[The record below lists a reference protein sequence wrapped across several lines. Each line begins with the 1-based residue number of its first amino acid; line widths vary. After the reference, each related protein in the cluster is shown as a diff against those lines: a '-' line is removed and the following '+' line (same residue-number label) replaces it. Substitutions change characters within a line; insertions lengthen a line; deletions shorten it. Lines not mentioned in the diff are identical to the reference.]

1 MAPVRKRR
9 AAIREPPRKSAVEWL
24 PSFVSSY
31 TKMTMSRKPVP
42 IKIIDLEDGM
52 PKVEEARLRMQRE
65 LQVAR
70 QQGYAAVKLIH
81 GYGSSGVGGSLRIE
95 LQKEL
100 QRMAGVGSVR
110 SFVAG
115 EDWRISDEKTWEL
128 LKRYPEWKRDS
139 DLGKANKGISIVL
152 L

>member
-1 MAPVRKRR
+1 
-9 AAIREPPRKSAVEWL
+9 
-24 PSFVSSY
+24 
-31 TKMTMSRKPVP
+31 MSRKPVP
-42 IKIIDLEDGM
+42 IKIIDLEEGL
-52 PKVEEARLRMQRE
+52 PRVEEARLRMQRE

-100 QRMAGVGSVR
+100 QRLSAAGSVR
-110 SFVAG
+110 SFIIG
-115 EDWRISDEKTWEL
+115 EDWRISDEKAWEL

>member
-1 MAPVRKRR
+1 
-9 AAIREPPRKSAVEWL
+9 
-24 PSFVSSY
+24 
-31 TKMTMSRKPVP
+31 MSRKPAL
-42 IKIIDLEDGM
+42 IKIIDLEQGM

-65 LQVAR
+65 LQIAR

-81 GYGSSGVGGSLRIE
+81 GYGSSGVGGALRIE

-100 QRMAGVGSVR
+100 QRLSSAGSL
-110 SFVAG
+110 SLLIAG
-115 EDWRISDEKTWEL
+115 EDWRISNEKTWEL

-139 DLGKANKGISIVL
+139 DLGKGNKGISIVL